1 MEHDLISYVRYLM
14 GEQRNQDF
22 KFSRDDFSQKHELG
36 KKSLKMP
43 FDEYVDQEE
52 NAMKTVANDIIERV
66 DYGTVVQHVAEPAS
80 IVKYGTN
87 PKFSYF

>member
-1 MEHDLISYVRYLM
+1 
-14 GEQRNQDF
+14 
-22 KFSRDDFSQKHELG
+22 
-36 KKSLKMP
+36 MP
-43 FDEYVDQEE
+43 FDEYVNQEE

-80 IVKYGTN
+80 IVKYGSN